1 MSILSSTNTGK
12 KSVELNI
19 TNIVKMG
26 YDSKLYVLSEPNTIK
41 YQKGSYPNIHTIY
54 YDSKKSFFWTYLV
67 KRYNNGV
74 TKFDKII
81 VKSMIHLN
89 MIEKYRNIFT
99 ESKNKRPSN
108 TKINN
113 LLLQIDEYLI
123 KH

>member
-19 TNIVKMG
+19 TNLTKMG
-26 YDSKLYVLSEPNTIK
+26 YNSTLYLSSDNTIK
-41 YQKGSYPNIHTIY
+41 YQKGSYPNIHSIY
-54 YDSKKSFFWTYLV
+54 YDSKKSFFWTFLV

-99 ESKNKRPSN
+99 ESMEKRPSN

-113 LLLQIDEYLI
+113 LLLQIDEYLV

>member
-12 KSVELNI
+12 KPVELNI
-19 TNIVKMG
+19 TNLTKIGYESTIYMG
-26 YDSKLYVLSEPNTIK
+26 SDPNTIK
-41 YQKGSYPNIHTIY
+41 YQKGSYPNIHIIY
-54 YDSKKSFFWTYLV
+54 YDSKKSFFWTTLG

-74 TKFDKII
+74 ILFDKII

-89 MIEKYRNIFT
+89 MIEKYKDIFR
-99 ESKNKRPSN
+99 ESIEKRPSN

-113 LLLQIDEYLI
+113 LLLQIDEYLV

>member
-19 TNIVKMG
+19 TNLTKMG
-26 YDSKLYVLSEPNTIK
+26 YVSILYTGSEPNTIK
-41 YQKGSYPNIHTIY
+41 YQKGSFPNIHSIY
-54 YDSKKSFFWTYLV
+54 YDSKKSFFWTFLV
-67 KRYNNGV
+67 KRYNNRV
-74 TKFDKII
+74 IKFDKII
-81 VKSMIHLN
+81 VKSIIHLN

-99 ESKNKRPSN
+99 ESMEKRPSN

-113 LLLQIDEYLI
+113 LLLQIDEYLV

>member
-12 KSVELNI
+12 ESVELNI
-19 TNIVKMG
+19 TNLAKMG
-26 YDSKLYVLSEPNTIK
+26 YDSTFYMGEPNTIK
-41 YQKGSYPNIHTIY
+41 YQKGSYPNTHTIY
-54 YDSKKSFFWTYLV
+54 YDSKKSFFWTFLV

-74 TKFDKII
+74 TKFDKIV

-99 ESKNKRPSN
+99 ESMNKRPSN